1 MSRFNNP
8 KALTALDPLPG
19 RPSPGEAMA
28 SAPSS
33 FAPLPIDRKSGPDP
47 AVPVAAAQEFPEE
60 KPSPIHTA
68 CFVTL
73 CLYLLSAYANEFSSR
88 LLHTKAYIS
97 TVSIALL
104 PLLFAATGGVFRSVQ
119 GPVGKWYLAFGGW
132 LAVCAPFSSWKSNT
146 LSVLFDF
153 YLRSFLL
160 YFVVCACVLRL
171 RELKRLMLVLGIGA
185 VVVLFTCFKY
195 GRPDEWG
202 RFAVPESG
210 FSFFANSNELA
221 LQLLLGMLV
230 LLFYVIRKGF
240 WVRAFSLCLIA
251 ISFYYSLGT
260 GSRGGFVAAAVT
272 SVAFFLLTKH
282 KLRLVLLASAAI
294 PVVFLLVPSEARHR
308 LFLIVGSDAE
318 VANDAEGSAIASQR
332 QREQLLRDSIRM
344 TLTHPLF
351 GAGPGDY
358 TTANAKYL
366 ENQGLQAVW
375 LNTHNTYTQVSS
387 ESGIPGFI
395 FFVAAIIACIRMNY
409 RVYKQTARIQ
419 GLEDY
424 AAVSLCM
431 LLSIVAF
438 SVNAF
443 FDQQAYTTHLP
454 VLAGVSTATYLLA
467 RRALGGPPEIERADA
482 SAAKDDPRDTVRNT
496 LAGAT

>member
-19 RPSPGEAMA
+19 RPSRGETMA

-33 FAPLPIDRKSGPDP
+33 SELSPLDRKSGPEP
-47 AVPVAAAQEFPEE
+47 AAPVATAEEFPEE
-60 KPSPIHTA
+60 KPSSIHTA
-68 CFVTL
+68 CFVVL
-73 CLYLLSAYANEFSSR
+73 CFYLLSAYANEFSSR

-97 TVSIALL
+97 TVTIALL
-104 PLLFAATGGVFRSVQ
+104 PLLFAATGGLFRSVQ

-146 LSVLFDF
+146 LSVLFEF
-153 YLRSFLL
+153 YLKSFLL

-171 RELKRLMLVLGIGA
+171 RELKRLMFVLGIGA
-185 VVVLFTCFKY
+185 VVVVFTCLKY
-195 GRPDEWG
+195 GSAGEGG
-202 RFAVPESG
+202 RFAVPESY

-230 LLFYVIRKGF
+230 LLFYVLRKGF

-251 ISFYYSLGT
+251 ISFYYSLRT

-272 SVAFFLLTKH
+272 SVAFFLLSKH

-294 PVVFLLVPSEARHR
+294 PVVFLLVPSEVRHR
-308 LFLIVGSDAE
+308 LFLIVGSHAE
-318 VANDAEGSAIASQR
+318 AATEAEGSAIASQR

-351 GAGPGDY
+351 GTGPGDY
-358 TTANAKYL
+358 AASNWNYL
-366 ENQGLQAVW
+366 ENQGLRAVW
-375 LNTHNTYTQVSS
+375 LATHNTYTQVSS

-395 FFVAAIIACIRMNY
+395 FFVSAIIACIRMNY
-409 RVYKQTARIQ
+409 RVYKQTARIK

-431 LLSIVAF
+431 LLSVVAF

-443 FDQQAYTTHLP
+443 FDQQAYTAPLP
-454 VLAGVSTATYLLA
+454 ILAGVSTATYLLA
-467 RRALGGPPEIERADA
+467 RRALGALVGIESADA
-482 SAAKDDPRDTVRNT
+482 SGRRIPETHFEIR
-496 LAGAT
+496 